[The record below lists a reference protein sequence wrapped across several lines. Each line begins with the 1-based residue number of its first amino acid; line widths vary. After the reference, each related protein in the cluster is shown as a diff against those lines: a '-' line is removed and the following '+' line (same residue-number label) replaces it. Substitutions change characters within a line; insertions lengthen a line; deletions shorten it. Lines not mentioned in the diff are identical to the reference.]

1 MAGRAVA
8 GGGILARR
16 DAVNNCRYHR
26 CSRPGRAMPKKPDSS
41 PVIDPRDV
49 GLEKIHWDQDLTYGG
64 YLSLDTLL
72 DSQHLLTSAH
82 DEMLFMIIHQASEL
96 WMKLCLH
103 ELRAAMREVSADNLG
118 AAFKML
124 ARLSRIQGQLR
135 QSWSVLATMTPA
147 DYLSFRD
154 ALGQSSGFQSF
165 QYREIEYLLGNKNAA
180 LMEVHRKRPE
190 RYARVKAALESP
202 SFYDLCL
209 MLLARRG
216 FAIPPDYL
224 ERDWS
229 QPYRPSEAVEAA
241 WAEIYRAPDSHWD
254 LYELAEKLV
263 DLEYEFQMWRYSHM
277 KTVQRIIGFSRG
289 TGGTSGVEFLKK
301 ALDLQFFPELW
312 TVRARLGEPT
322 EDLRNQSL

>member
-1 MAGRAVA
+1 
-8 GGGILARR
+8 
-16 DAVNNCRYHR
+16 
-26 CSRPGRAMPKKPDSS
+26 MPKETDPARS
-41 PVIDPRDV
+41 IDPRDLS
-49 GLEKIHWDQDLTYGG
+49 LESIYWDQDLTYAG

-72 DSQHLLTSAH
+72 GCQHPLTDAH
-82 DEMLFMIIHQASEL
+82 DEMLFLIIHQASEL
-96 WMKLCLH
+96 WMKLAQH
-103 ELRAAMREVSADNLG
+103 ELKAAMREVAADNLG

-124 ARLSRIQGQLR
+124 SRVARIQAQLT

-165 QYREIEYLLGNKNAA
+165 QYREIEYALGNKNAA
-180 LMEVHRKRPE
+180 LIEVHRKRPE
-190 RYARVKAALESP
+190 RHARLKRTLESP

-216 FAIPPDYL
+216 FAIPAEKLD
-224 ERDWS
+224 RDWS
-229 QPYRPSEAVEAA
+229 EPYEPSDAVEAA
-241 WAEIYRAPDSHWD
+241 WAEVYSSPQGHWD

-263 DLEYEFQMWRYSHM
+263 DLEYEFHVWRYSHM

-289 TGGTSGVEFLKK
+289 TGGTSGVDFLKK

-312 TVRARLGEPT
+312 TVRARLEGRSRGE
-322 EDLRNQSL
+322 SG

>member
-1 MAGRAVA
+1 MKKKQDSP
-8 GGGILARR
+8 
-16 DAVNNCRYHR
+16 DAV
-26 CSRPGRAMPKKPDSS
+26 
-41 PVIDPRDV
+41 DPRIESEDT
-49 GLEKIHWDQDLTYGG
+49 IHWDQDITYGG
-64 YLSLDTLL
+64 YLSLDQLL
-72 DSQHLLTSAH
+72 ECQKLRTGAH

-96 WMKLCLH
+96 WMKLCIH
-103 ELRAAMREVSADNLG
+103 ELKAAMAAVKNDKLG

-135 QSWSVLATMTPA
+135 QSWSVLSTMTPA

-154 ALGQSSGFQSF
+154 SLGQSSGFQSF
-165 QYREIEYLLGNKNAA
+165 QYREIEYSLGNKNAA
-180 LMEVHRKRPE
+180 LMEVHRKKPA
-190 RYARVKAALESP
+190 RYARLKAVLNAP

-216 FAIPPDYL
+216 FNIPDHIL

-229 QPYRPSEAVEAA
+229 KPYVASEVVETA
-241 WAEIYRAPDSHWD
+241 WAEIYSSTDTNWD

-289 TGGTSGVEFLKK
+289 TGGTSGVAFLNK

-312 TVRARLGEPT
+312 SVRTRLEKP
-322 EDLRNQSL
+322 

>member
-1 MAGRAVA
+1 M
-8 GGGILARR
+8 
-16 DAVNNCRYHR
+16 
-26 CSRPGRAMPKKPDSS
+26 KKPAEPRHD
-41 PVIDPRDV
+41 VDPRD
-49 GLEKIHWDQDLTYGG
+49 LSQEHIHWDQDITYGG
-64 YLSLDTLL
+64 YLSLDKLL
-72 DSQHLLTSAH
+72 DCQDLRTGAH

-103 ELRAAMREVSADNLG
+103 ELHAAMREVRGGNLG

-135 QSWSVLATMTPA
+135 QSWNVLSTMTPS
-147 DYLSFRD
+147 DYLSFRA

-190 RYARVKAALESP
+190 RYRRLQTALESP

-209 MLLARRG
+209 RLLADRG
-216 FAIPPDYL
+216 FDVPGDRL
-224 ERDWS
+224 ERDWT
-229 QPYRPSEAVEAA
+229 QPYEASEAVEAV
-241 WAEIYRAPDSHWD
+241 WAEVYSSTKEHWE

-277 KTVQRIIGFSRG
+277 KTVQRIIGWSRG

-312 TVRARLGEPT
+312 SVRSRLGEMANG
-322 EDLRNQSL
+322 D

>member
-1 MAGRAVA
+1 MTNKIDTG
-8 GGGILARR
+8 
-16 DAVNNCRYHR
+16 
-26 CSRPGRAMPKKPDSS
+26 
-41 PVIDPRDV
+41 PVIDPRDLS
-49 GLEKIHWDQDLTYGG
+49 LETIHWDQDLTYGG
-64 YLSLDTLL
+64 YLALDRLL
-72 DSQHLLTSAH
+72 DCQHLRTNAH

-96 WMKLCLH
+96 WMKLGLH
-103 ELRAAMREVSADNLG
+103 ELQAAMREVKADNLG

-165 QYREIEYLLGNKNAA
+165 QYREIEYSLGNKNAA

-190 RYARVKAALESP
+190 RYARLKAALESP
-202 SFYDLCL
+202 SIYDLCL
-209 MLLARRG
+209 SLLARRG
-216 FAIPPDYL
+216 FAIPADYL

-229 QPYRPSEAVEAA
+229 EAYQASEAVEAA
-241 WAEIYRAPDSHWD
+241 WAAIYRAPDRYWE

-263 DLEYEFQMWRYSHM
+263 DLEYEFHMWRYSHM

-312 TVRARLGEPT
+312 SVRAELGQARPPA
-322 EDLRNQSL
+322 DQSL